1 MKYINALLVLV
12 LCVAMAACDDEMK
25 FMAEG
30 DPMQISV
37 NATTKYSGAQSR
49 AILGDE
55 VEITGYTF
63 LYYVKKDGNLT
74 LSNKTY
80 SATVP
85 FNVVLECPGTE
96 SNLAILI
103 NLFSKY

>member
-49 AILGDE
+49 AIP
-55 VEITGYTF
+55 
-63 LYYVKKDGNLT
+63 
-74 LSNKTY
+74 S
-80 SATVP
+80 
-85 FNVVLECPGTE
+85 LEMRLRSQVTHFC
-96 SNLAILI
+96 IM
-103 NLFSKY
+103 